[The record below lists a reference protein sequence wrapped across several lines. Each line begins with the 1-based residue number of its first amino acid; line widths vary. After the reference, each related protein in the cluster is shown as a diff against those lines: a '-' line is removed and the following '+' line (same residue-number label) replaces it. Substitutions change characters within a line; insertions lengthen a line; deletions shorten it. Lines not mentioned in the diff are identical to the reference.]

1 VVKDEGL
8 FLAMQPKRA
17 TILEIVTRFFCALAF
32 LSMTLA
38 APAEANSR
46 TLSSEDVAAYMLP
59 DGSLPSLCVTMPDG
73 SGQGKIVKLGADSLG
88 LHHHHIILPVP
99 AEAAGARLVI
109 VSERLDLPKPDALRH
124 LLYPPGAGPRAPP
137 HSA

>member
-1 VVKDEGL
+1 
-8 FLAMQPKRA
+8 M
-17 TILEIVTRFFCALAF
+17 TRIFCAVALLSLA
-32 LSMTLA
+32 LS

-46 TLSSEDVAAYMLP
+46 ALSSEEIAAFMLP
-59 DGSLPSLCVTMPDG
+59 DGSLPSLCVTIPDG

-88 LHHHHIILPVP
+88 LHHHDVMLPMP

-109 VSERLDLPKPDALRH
+109 VAEQLDPARPDALRH

>member
-1 VVKDEGL
+1 
-8 FLAMQPKRA
+8 MQPTRA
-17 TILEIVTRFFCALAF
+17 TVLGIVTRFFCAIAL
-32 LSMTLA
+32 LSLVLS

-46 TLSSEDVAAYMLP
+46 ALSSEEVAAYMLP
-59 DGSLPSLCVTMPDG
+59 DGSLPALCVTVPDG

-88 LHHHHIILPVP
+88 LHHHHVILPLP
-99 AEAAGARLVI
+99 AETAGARLVI
-109 VSERLDLPKPDALRH
+109 VSERFDPARPDALRH